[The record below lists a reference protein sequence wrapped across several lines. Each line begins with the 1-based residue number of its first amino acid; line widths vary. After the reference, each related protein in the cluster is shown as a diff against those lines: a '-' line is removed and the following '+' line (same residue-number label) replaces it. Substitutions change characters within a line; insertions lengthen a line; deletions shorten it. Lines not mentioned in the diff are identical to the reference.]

1 MTTKFLSQSLRF
13 LAYTTVVLSIFCILS
28 PTILTYAQSGYKE
41 GVPSFSGD
49 ERCGRD
55 VGSECNLITDGVLVL
70 KSTLLFL
77 IYISLPI
84 LIVILSVR
92 IIQAYFAAV
101 EGNANAYKELG
112 NKARSSF
119 IGFLI
124 LSLLA
129 SGVVYTLLQF
139 AGVKEFALPLV
150 KKLGEA
156 LVTHAYAA
164 DAPYLPNPLQSD
176 NFFDLI
182 LSLLRLVMRF
192 FVYPGL
198 IVLWVWTGFSFVAA
212 QGNPDG
218 LNKAKKMLMWAFV
231 STVVIVMLQGF
242 LLAAKATVDTI
253 FNKKA
258 QQQQSQQ
265 QEVPVDN
272 GTLDGRAA
280 PQDGTYGSVCT
291 TNGAYGTYAQDGKT
305 CLVGR
310 GASSNMNGY
319 CAGKAFGTLCTIPNT
334 TLTGTCSNG
343 FETQVFSCNRAMKG
357 DDCIAGNGVNGTIAE
372 DQATCTPS
380 GKAAK
385 TQQGGSCQLDIQC
398 AGDLTCINTVCQK
411 VGGTCTTK
419 SGGYGMLT
427 TDGACQGR

>member
-1 MTTKFLSQSLRF
+1 MTTKFLSRSLRF
-13 LAYTTVVLSIFCILS
+13 LSYTTVVLSIFCILS
-28 PTILTYAQSGYKE
+28 PTTLTYAQSGYKE

-55 VGSECNLITDGVLVL
+55 VGSECNLITDGVLAFKRLIIGVIPIVVF
-70 KSTLLFL
+70 LLVAL
-77 IYISLPI
+77 IALTI
-84 LIVILSVR
+84 LR
-92 IIQAYFAAV
+92 AAIAANQ
-101 EGNANAYKELG
+101 GNENALKELRG
-112 NKARSSF
+112 KLVSYSIA
-119 IGFLI
+119 FLI

-198 IVLWVWTGFSFVAA
+198 IVLWVWAGFSFVAA
-212 QGNPDG
+212 QGNPEG

-231 STVVIVMLQGF
+231 STIVIVMLQGF

-258 QQQQSQQ
+258 QQQSQQ
-265 QEVPVDN
+265 QEVPIDN
-272 GTLDGRAA
+272 GRVDGRVA
-280 PQDGTYGSVCT
+280 PQDSTYGSVCVT
-291 TNGAYGTYAQDGKT
+291 ESGSYGTYAQDGKT
-305 CLVGR
+305 CLLGR
-310 GASSNMNGY
+310 GANLPTANGSALLPESELGPPLVPKSIRGILIVVLSRFGIRL
-319 CAGKAFGTLCTIPNT
+319 CATWIIP
-334 TLTGTCSNG
+334 
-343 FETQVFSCNRAMKG
+343 
-357 DDCIAGNGVNGTIAE
+357 
-372 DQATCTPS
+372 
-380 GKAAK
+380 
-385 TQQGGSCQLDIQC
+385 
-398 AGDLTCINTVCQK
+398 
-411 VGGTCTTK
+411 
-419 SGGYGMLT
+419 
-427 TDGACQGR
+427 